1 MFTGLIDHCGKIIH
15 SASNEL
21 GMNLQIQCQFDDLIL
36 GESIALNGVC
46 VTAVDPQAQLF
57 SCSLS
62 PETIAKTTMMLLKE
76 GDTVNLERA
85 LRLSDR
91 LGGHIVTGHVD
102 AYCKLKNITAYA
114 DYSEYVFSGIDK
126 NKMKYLIDKGSVA
139 INGVSLTIN
148 TIFSQGFSVMLI
160 PHTLAK
166 TNLAQLV
173 EGQSVNIEFD
183 YLAKIVARQL
193 QTEEQTV

>member
-1 MFTGLIDHCGKIIH
+1 MFTGLIDHCGKIIK
-15 SASNEL
+15 SESNEL
-21 GMNLQIQCQFDDLIL
+21 GINLQIQCQFDDLVL

-46 VTAVDPQAQLF
+46 VTVVNPQTQLF
-57 SCSLS
+57 TCNIS
-62 PETIAKTTMMLLKE
+62 PETLAKTTMMLLKT

-102 AYCKLKNITAYA
+102 ACCTLKAKMAYA
-114 DYSEYVFSGIDK
+114 DYSEYIFAGIEK
-126 NKMKYLIDKGSVA
+126 NKMVYLIDKGSVA

-148 TIFSQGFSVMLI
+148 TLSPNGFSVMLI
-160 PHTLAK
+160 PHTLEK
-166 TNLAQLV
+166 TNLAQLI
-173 EGQSVNIEFD
+173 ESQSVNIEFD

-193 QTEEQTV
+193 QKEENAA